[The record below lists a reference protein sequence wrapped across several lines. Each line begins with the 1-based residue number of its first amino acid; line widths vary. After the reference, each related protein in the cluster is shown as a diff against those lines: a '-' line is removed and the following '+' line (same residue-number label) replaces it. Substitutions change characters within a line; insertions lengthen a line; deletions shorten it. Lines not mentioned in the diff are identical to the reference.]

1 MAWPIGS
8 KVALER
14 VTSRVGLRSYVLCWR
29 PLSSNPCAAG
39 EFVKVEGVGRSGQAR
54 RGEAEMSALP
64 GSDVLLTKA
73 MQDDTNFTMRLLD
86 PREAVMRGSRFQPT
100 RSESKFVCISEVQT
114 VGSEDHQ
121 PA

>member
-39 EFVKVEGVGRSGQAR
+39 EFVKVEGLGRSGQAR
-54 RGEAEMSALP
+54 RGEAAFQDALWP
-64 GSDVLLTKA
+64 RRKGNSSEWASRAESWRCWRDSVL
-73 MQDDTNFTMRLLD
+73 
-86 PREAVMRGSRFQPT
+86 
-100 RSESKFVCISEVQT
+100 
-114 VGSEDHQ
+114 
-121 PA
+121 

>member
-1 MAWPIGS
+1 MVLNVKKGLTRSACGS
-8 KVALER
+8 
-14 VTSRVGLRSYVLCWR
+14 GL
-29 PLSSNPCAAG
+29 AT
-39 EFVKVEGVGRSGQAR
+39 AR

-100 RSESKFVCISEVQT
+100 RSESKFVCISDVQT